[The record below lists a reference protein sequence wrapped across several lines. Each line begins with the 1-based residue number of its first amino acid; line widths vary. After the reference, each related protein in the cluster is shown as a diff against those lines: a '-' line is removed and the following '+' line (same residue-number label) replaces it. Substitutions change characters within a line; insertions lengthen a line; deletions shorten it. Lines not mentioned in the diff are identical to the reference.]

1 MLLNKAANKCNQ
13 TAESHMIKELL
24 SRCQSPGE
32 GFSVMRV
39 LTLFMVVWLRIQ
51 TCDAVWT
58 RATLAVSGF
67 ESIFNFCPP
76 QVQSQLPDI
85 VNMC

>member
-1 MLLNKAANKCNQ
+1 
-13 TAESHMIKELL
+13 
-24 SRCQSPGE
+24 
-32 GFSVMRV
+32 MRV

-51 TCDAVWT
+51 PCDAVWT
-58 RATLAVSGF
+58 QATLAVLGF
-67 ESIFNFCPP
+67 ESIFDFCPP